1 MTKDDSGSVAATP
14 LVSGDFV
21 DGPTFISPS
30 AAAAAA
36 AAAFA
41 APLQIPAQ
49 PWEMTASCFSL
60 LAASSAHYPHLVRNL
75 YSSAQKYQ
83 LLLRISRKLSDQTLQ
98 VLKYLPEALRC
109 VDAIAQGAPCC
120 NCGTLLTVKE
130 YF

>member
-1 MTKDDSGSVAATP
+1 MTKDDSGAIAATP

-41 APLQIPAQ
+41 ASLQIPAQ

-60 LAASSAHYPHLVRNL
+60 LAASSAHYPQLVRIFV
-75 YSSAQKYQ
+75 
-83 LLLRISRKLSDQTLQ
+83 LLCALISLVSPDVNKT
-98 VLKYLPEALRC
+98 
-109 VDAIAQGAPCC
+109 I
-120 NCGTLLTVKE
+120 
-130 YF
+130 